1 MAVLAGKSQIAVR
14 AVRAFR
20 GLRSRASRE
29 CGKHKRQDDSQS
41 GWNPSAHDLHLAFV
55 LVTESSE
62 CECLANSYGV
72 SPVIRLAGFSFQLGA
87 VFETEAAVQLTPLS
101 RNGN

>member
-14 AVRAFR
+14 VVRAFR

-29 CGKHKRQDDSQS
+29 CGKHRQDDSQS